1 MRFLANGS
9 RRSPHNHAARDQQ
22 QQISAI
28 LHFLISLAFMLTCL
42 NRQDLNS
49 IFLEIRKKP
58 SDQMNGKKVKRE
70 FGLGQKMLTLDHRYD
85 LGDNIRSSR

>member
-28 LHFLISLAFMLTCL
+28 LHFLISLAFVLTCL

-58 SDQMNGKKVKRE
+58 SDQMKKGEKGIQFRAE
-70 FGLGQKMLTLDHRYD
+70 DADSG
-85 LGDNIRSSR
+85 S